1 MSPGK
6 PGELWPSRDGQTVS
20 EGMRRDRLVD
30 ENTQSIF
37 LSRSWTL
44 IHSEARDGS
53 KHVKN
58 VGLWQKAAMGE
69 MAELGSAST
78 NESIKIQ
85 DFILEKHNSD
95 NAKTSSIRIITAF

>member
-1 MSPGK
+1 MSPEK
-6 PGELWPSRDGQTVS
+6 PGEFWPKDGQTVS
-20 EGMRRDRLVD
+20 EGSRRDRLVD

-37 LSRSWTL
+37 LPRSWTR
-44 IHSEARDGS
+44 IHSDAKHGS
-53 KHVKN
+53 KRVKN

-85 DFILEKHNSD
+85 DFILEEHSSD
-95 NAKTSSIRIITAF
+95 NSKTSSIKIITAF